1 MIQDNSLPLLISLFT
16 IRVST
21 GRFFG
26 WDHMALA
33 QKNGYGSLRGDP
45 DVWMGG
51 YASPWAPAISMYSDP
66 LDNLLQS
73 AQASTQCQEE
83 DTSWFDEDM
92 VLCMVL
98 WRFKAL
104 FIAGWISHPN
114 ITEACSP
121 ASEYSSL
128 SFDARDVS
136 DVGWPMEISDMHH
149 TLN

>member
-1 MIQDNSLPLLISLFT
+1 MINMIQDNSLPLLINLFT

-33 QKNGYGSLRGDP
+33 QKTGMDRYAVIPMYGWGGMHPLCIRGMDR
-45 DVWMGG
+45 DFTF
-51 YASPWAPAISMYSDP
+51 WAPAISMYSDP
-66 LDNLLQS
+66 LDNLLQD

-98 WRFKAL
+98 WL
-104 FIAGWISHPN
+104 
-114 ITEACSP
+114 
-121 ASEYSSL
+121 
-128 SFDARDVS
+128 
-136 DVGWPMEISDMHH
+136 
-149 TLN
+149 